1 MAATGKNEKANAS
14 NSEKGCESKLAKCE
28 SYKFRLLKIG
38 SFATIFMMSVF
49 LILFLLKAHKSTNR
63 PLRYMTYEGEA
74 ERNVASDTGE
84 YSLYFEKVGGNQAEL
99 VNEINNEKPIVLK
112 FFEDAG
118 FSKEEISIYDYI
130 HEDFRRPHEE
140 IRYRMGYCVSITTN
154 KLQTILSVRNNL
166 PELYQKGVNLK
177 RQNLTT
183 RSSKLVQVKQE
194 LAIEAT
200 ENAIKNARNL
210 AANIGIR
217 SREILNIQEPY
228 YEINSNTPYG
238 VDVNVVRFDSAPK
251 FHKSA
256 GETSG
261 YNDSQALTQKVKA
274 RVKIQLKIK

>member
-1 MAATGKNEKANAS
+1 MATTGESEKANAG
-14 NSEKGCESKLAKCE
+14 NSEKSCESKLANCG
-28 SYKFRLLKIG
+28 SHKFKLLTVG
-38 SFATIFMMSVF
+38 SFATIFMMGIF
-49 LILFLLKAHKSTNR
+49 LILFLFKAHKSSNE
-63 PLRYMTYEGEA
+63 PLRYMIYEGEA
-74 ERNVASDTGE
+74 ERDITSDIGE
-84 YSLYFEKVGGNQAEL
+84 YSLYFEKVGSNQAEL

-118 FSKEEISIYDYI
+118 ISKEENSIYDYI

-154 KLQTILSVRNNL
+154 KLQTILSIRKNL
-166 PELYQKGVNLK
+166 SELYQRGVNLK
-177 RQNLTT
+177 RQNFTT
-183 RSSKLVQVKQE
+183 RSSKLAQVKQD

-228 YEINSNTPYG
+228 YEINSNIPYG
-238 VDVNVVRFDSAPK
+238 VDVNVVRFDSVPLN
-251 FHKSA
+251 KSA
-256 GETSG
+256 GGISG
-261 YNDSQALTQKVKA
+261 YNDSQALTQKVRA